1 MRSLFLKTKY
11 KEVNRPPFFINN
23 LYNVFINMT
32 SNILEYNNIKRILG
46 FTANISGETNDVY
59 FDKEFRYSSDGI
71 LWSDYKQLTNENLS
85 NLTVYDGKIYLQYR
99 FTQVGNGN
107 LSINS
112 IGLDVDYNTD
122 VESVIPDCFWNNN
135 VDNSSKVVFNT
146 GSNNIFNPYALGQ
159 GIQMYNQ
166 LSALVSSMFGFCV
179 LYFKTEANSR
189 TRDVVL
195 KEYSIEKVV
204 AKNNV
209 KILIPDNQLPTRELQ
224 FNSMMLDMP
233 VQFEVHVVKSEFQKV
248 FGKDSHPDPHDYLY
262 LQNYVNKMY
271 MIDSVSEP
279 DDFGYASSYWRVS
292 LVPYQEF
299 SSVQFE
305 DNSLLEDTE
314 SLIFSAEG
322 KFEEEV
328 ADEFA
333 DIRKDNQL
341 NDIGDFAEG
350 QDFLRECLEP
360 NLRIN
365 TENIY
370 NKWTVV
376 SKQHYNLSSIE
387 RGKKVVKYRYKNGF
401 SNNDERM
408 ISFWF
413 RPKNM
418 DKSVS
423 ENILLT
429 EISEYENGIKIG
441 VQKWSNLLQ
450 VGNYVKLT
458 RTGSAN
464 GYRRILETN
473 RGNGY
478 IVVDGKFD
486 MRARIMNCAKLVTY
500 GVNMPLYIGD
510 SFSVENN
517 INSISLNI
525 CGSHYD
531 FNFDNFEKFENK
543 WYAVVIGLN
552 KGICNV
558 WLYDLVGS
566 NKKENIKSELKLIS
580 YSSKEVG
587 KFEVFNGECGLM
599 SCDLDFTNLRLW
611 NKICEQE
618 LHDLI
623 LSQYVVDD
631 SHNTL
636 IVDNAQQEL
645 LLHYKWS

>member
-1 MRSLFLKTKY
+1 MFS
-11 KEVNRPPFFINN
+11 E
-23 LYNVFINMT
+23 NMT
-32 SNILEYNNIKRILG
+32 SNVLEYNNIKQILG
-46 FTANISGETNDVY
+46 FTANVIGETNNLY
-59 FDKEFRYSSDGI
+59 FHKEFRYSSDGI
-71 LWSDYKQLTNENLS
+71 LWSDYKQLTNDNLS
-85 NLTVYDGKIYLQYR
+85 NITIYDGTVYIQYR
-99 FTQVGNGN
+99 FTQIGSGT
-107 LSINS
+107 LYINS
-112 IGLDVDYNTD
+112 ISLDVDYNTD
-122 VESVIPDCFWNNN
+122 IEKSVIPECFWNP
-135 VDNSSKVVFNT
+135 VEDNSSKIVFDT
-146 GSNNIFNPYALGQ
+146 GSKNMFNPYAIGQ
-159 GIQMYNQ
+159 GIQMYTQ
-166 LSALVSSMFGFCV
+166 LSALFANMFGFCV

-204 AKNNV
+204 AKDNV
-209 KILIPDNQLPTRELQ
+209 KILMPDNQFPTKELQ

-262 LQNYVNKMY
+262 FQKYLNKMY
-271 MIDSVSEP
+271 MVDSVSEP
-279 DDFGYASSYWRVS
+279 DVYMYESSYWRVS

-299 SSVQFE
+299 ASVQYDDE
-305 DNSLLEDTE
+305 SLLEDTE

-322 KFEEEV
+322 KFGEEV
-328 ADEFA
+328 QEEFE

-341 NDIGDFAEG
+341 NDLGDFAEG

-360 NLRIN
+360 NLRIDS
-365 TENIY
+365 ENIY

-376 SKQHYNLSSIE
+376 SKQHYRLSTIE
-387 RGKKVVKYRYKNGF
+387 RGKKVVTYRYKDSF

-413 RPKNM
+413 RPHNVDKNIS
-418 DKSVS
+418 D
-423 ENILLT
+423 NILLN
-429 EISEYENGIKIG
+429 EISESDKGIKVG
-441 VQKWSNLLQ
+441 VKKWSDLFQ

-464 GYRRILETN
+464 GYRQIVEVN
-473 RGNGY
+473 KGDGY
-478 IVVDGKFD
+478 IIVKGKYD
-486 MRARIMNCAKLVTY
+486 MRARVMNCAKLVAY
-500 GVNMPLYIGD
+500 GVNTPLYIGD
-510 SFSVENN
+510 GFSVEQNY
-517 INSISLNI
+517 NSISLNI
-525 CGSHYD
+525 GNKHYD
-531 FNFDNFEKFENK
+531 FTFDNFERFENR

-552 KGICNV
+552 KGISNI

-566 NKKENIKSELKLIS
+566 DKKDNIKSELKLIS
-580 YSSKEVG
+580 CSSNEIG
-587 KFEVFNGECGLM
+587 KFNVNGNECGLM
-599 SCDLDFTNLRLW
+599 SCDQDFTNFRLW
-611 NKICEQE
+611 DKICEQE

>member
-1 MRSLFLKTKY
+1 
-11 KEVNRPPFFINN
+11 
-23 LYNVFINMT
+23 MT
-32 SNILEYNNIKRILG
+32 SNVLEYNNIKQIFG
-46 FTANISGETNDVY
+46 FTANISGETNNVY

-71 LWSDYKQLTNENLS
+71 LWSDYKQLTNDNLS
-85 NLTVYDGKIYLQYR
+85 NINVYDGKIYLQYR

-112 IGLDVDYNTD
+112 ISLDVDYNSD
-122 VESVIPDCFWNNN
+122 IESVIPECFWNSN
-135 VDNSSKVVFNT
+135 VDNSSKIVFNT
-146 GSNNIFNPYALGQ
+146 GSNSLFNPYALGQ
-159 GIQMYNQ
+159 GVQMYNQ

-189 TRDVVL
+189 SRDVVL
-195 KEYSIEKVV
+195 KEYSIEKVI
-204 AKNNV
+204 AKDNV

-262 LQNYVNKMY
+262 FSNYVNKMY
-271 MIDSVSEP
+271 MIDSVSDP
-279 DDFGYASSYWRVS
+279 DDFGYAASYWRVS

-305 DNSLLEDTE
+305 DNTLLEETE
-314 SLIFSAEG
+314 SIIFSAEG
-322 KFEEEV
+322 KFAEEVEEEF
-328 ADEFA
+328 E

-341 NDIGDFAEG
+341 NDMGDFGEG

-376 SKQHYNLSSIE
+376 SKQHYNLSTIE
-387 RGKKVVKYRYKNGF
+387 RGKKVVKYRYKDSF
-401 SNNDERM
+401 SNKDERM
-408 ISFWF
+408 ITFWF

-418 DKSVS
+418 DKGVS
-423 ENILLT
+423 DNILLR
-429 EISEYENGIKIG
+429 EIVECENGIKVY
-441 VQKWSNLLQ
+441 VQKWNNLFQ

-464 GYRRILETN
+464 GYRKIIEVDRDHFC
-473 RGNGY
+473 
-478 IVVDGKFD
+478 IVVEGKYD
-486 MRARIMNCAKLVTY
+486 MRARVMNCAKLVAY
-500 GVNMPLYIGD
+500 GVNDPVYIGD
-510 SFSVENN
+510 NFSIEHNY
-517 INSISLNI
+517 NSISLNV
-525 CGSHYD
+525 SKSRYD
-531 FNFDNFEKFENK
+531 FTFDNFDKFENR

-552 KGICNV
+552 KGMSNV

-580 YSSKEVG
+580 CSSKEIG
-587 KFEVFNGECGLM
+587 KFEIFGDECGLI
-599 SCDLDFTNLRLW
+599 SCDLDLTNFRLW
-611 NKICEQE
+611 DKICEQE

-623 LSQYVVDD
+623 LSQYIVDD

>member
-1 MRSLFLKTKY
+1 
-11 KEVNRPPFFINN
+11 
-23 LYNVFINMT
+23 MT
-32 SNILEYNNIKRILG
+32 MISNILEYNNIKQIFG
-46 FTANISGETNDVY
+46 FTANISGETNNVY

-85 NLTVYDGKIYLQYR
+85 NINVYNGKIYLQYK

-107 LSINS
+107 LSINNIS
-112 IGLDVDYNTD
+112 LDVEYVN
-122 VESVIPDCFWNNN
+122 VGESIIPECFWNNT
-135 VDNSSKVVFNT
+135 VDNSSKIVFNT
-146 GSNNIFNPYALGQ
+146 STNSIFNPYALGQ
-159 GIQMYNQ
+159 GVQMYNQ
-166 LSALVSSMFGFCV
+166 LSALVSNMFGFCV

-204 AKNNV
+204 AKDNV

-248 FGKDSHPDPHDYLY
+248 FGKDAHPDPHDYLY
-262 LQNYVNKMY
+262 LSNYVNKMY
-271 MIDSVSEP
+271 MVDSVSDP
-279 DDFGYASSYWRVS
+279 DDFGYAASYWRVS

-305 DNSLLEDTE
+305 DNSLLEETE

-322 KFEEEV
+322 KFGEEV
-328 ADEFA
+328 QEEFD

-341 NDIGDFAEG
+341 NDIGDFGEG
-350 QDFLRECLEP
+350 QDYIRECLEP

-376 SKQHYNLSSIE
+376 SKQHYDLSTLE
-387 RGKKVVKYRYKNGF
+387 RGVRTVRYRYKDDF

-408 ISFWF
+408 ITFWF
-413 RPKNM
+413 RPKNVNKNIS
-418 DKSVS
+418 D
-423 ENILLT
+423 NILLT
-429 EISEYENGIKIG
+429 EILESDNGIKVG
-441 VQKWSNLLQ
+441 VQKWDNLFQ

-464 GYRRILETN
+464 GYRRIIEADK
-473 RGNGY
+473 GNGY
-478 IVVDGKFD
+478 IVVDGKYD
-486 MRARIMNCAKLVTY
+486 VRSRVMNCAKLVAY
-500 GVNMPLYIGD
+500 GVNSPLYIGER
-510 SFSVENN
+510 FSIEQNY
-517 INSISLNI
+517 NSIALNV
-525 CGSHYD
+525 CDKHYD
-531 FNFDNFEKFENK
+531 FIFDNFEKFENR

-552 KGICNV
+552 KGMANV
-558 WLYDLVGS
+558 WLYDLIGS
-566 NKKENIKSELKLIS
+566 NKKENIKSELKFVS
-580 YSSKEVG
+580 YSSKEIG
-587 KFEVFNGECGLM
+587 KFEILGAECGLK
-599 SCDLDFTNLRLW
+599 SCDLDLTNIRLW
-611 NKICEQE
+611 DKICEQK

>member
-1 MRSLFLKTKY
+1 M
-11 KEVNRPPFFINN
+11 
-23 LYNVFINMT
+23 
-32 SNILEYNNIKRILG
+32 
-46 FTANISGETNDVY
+46 
-59 FDKEFRYSSDGI
+59 
-71 LWSDYKQLTNENLS
+71 
-85 NLTVYDGKIYLQYR
+85 QYR

-112 IGLDVDYNTD
+112 ISLDVDYNSEVD
-122 VESVIPDCFWNNN
+122 SVIPECFWNNS
-135 VDNSSKVVFNT
+135 VDNSSKIVFNT
-146 GSNNIFNPYALGQ
+146 GSSSVFNPYALGQ

-195 KEYSIEKVV
+195 KEYSIEKVI
-204 AKNNV
+204 AKDNI

-233 VQFEVHVVKSEFQKV
+233 IQFEVHVVKSDFQKV

-262 LQNYVNKMY
+262 LSNYVNKMY
-271 MIDSVSEP
+271 MVDSVSDP
-279 DDFGYASSYWRVS
+279 DDFGYAASYWRVS

-305 DNSLLEDTE
+305 DNSLLEETE
-314 SLIFSAEG
+314 SLVFSAEG
-322 KFEEEV
+322 KFGDEV
-328 ADEFA
+328 QDEFD
-333 DIRKDNQL
+333 DIRKDSQL
-341 NDIGDFAEG
+341 NDVGDFGEG
-350 QDFLRECLEP
+350 QDLLREYLEP

-365 TENIY
+365 SENIY

-376 SKQHYNLSSIE
+376 SKQHYALSTIE
-387 RGKKVVKYRYKNGF
+387 KGRRVVKYRYNDSF
-401 SNNDERM
+401 SDADERM
-408 ISFWF
+408 LTFWF
-413 RPKNM
+413 RPKNI

-429 EISEYENGIKIG
+429 EISENEKGIKVG
-441 VQKWSNLLQ
+441 VQKWNNLFQ

-464 GYRRILETN
+464 GYRKIVEAN
-473 RGNGY
+473 RGGGY
-478 IVVDGKFD
+478 IVVEGKYD
-486 MRARIMNCAKLVTY
+486 ARARIMNCAKLVAY
-500 GVNMPLYIGD
+500 GVNAPIYMGD
-510 SFSVENN
+510 TFSVEQNY
-517 INSISLNI
+517 NSISLNI
-525 CGSHYD
+525 GNKHYD
-531 FNFDNFEKFENK
+531 FTFDNFGKFENK

-552 KGICNV
+552 KGIANI
-558 WLYDLVGS
+558 WLYDSVGS
-566 NKKENIKSELKLIS
+566 DKKENIKSELKLIS
-580 YSSKEVG
+580 CSSKEIG
-587 KFEVFNGECGLM
+587 KFEIFGSECGLM
-599 SCDLDFTNLRLW
+599 SCDLDFTNFRLW

-618 LHDLI
+618 IHDLI

>member
-1 MRSLFLKTKY
+1 
-11 KEVNRPPFFINN
+11 
-23 LYNVFINMT
+23 MT
-32 SNILEYNNIKRILG
+32 SNILEYNNIKQIIG
-46 FTANISGETNDVY
+46 YTANISGETNHVY

-71 LWSDYKQLTNENLS
+71 LWSDYKQLTNDNLS
-85 NLTVYDGKIYLQYR
+85 NINVYNGKIYLQYK

-107 LSINS
+107 LSINNIS
-112 IGLDVDYNTD
+112 LDVEYVN
-122 VESVIPDCFWNNN
+122 VGESIIPECFWNNT
-135 VDNSSKVVFNT
+135 VDNSSKIVFNT
-146 GSNNIFNPYALGQ
+146 STNNIFNPYALGQ
-159 GIQMYNQ
+159 GVQMYNQ
-166 LSALVSSMFGFCV
+166 LSALVSNMFGFCV

-204 AKNNV
+204 AKDNV

-233 VQFEVHVVKSEFQKV
+233 VQFEVHLVKSDFQKV
-248 FGKDSHPDPHDYLY
+248 FGKDAHPDPHDYLY
-262 LQNYVNKMY
+262 LANYVNKMY
-271 MIDSVSEP
+271 MVDSVSEP

-305 DNSLLEDTE
+305 DNSLLEETE

-328 ADEFA
+328 NDEFA

-341 NDIGDFAEG
+341 NDVGDFGEG

-365 TENIY
+365 SENIY

-376 SKQHYNLSSIE
+376 SKQHYNLSTIE
-387 RGKKVVKYRYKNGF
+387 RGVNVVRYRYKDSF
-401 SNNDERM
+401 TNNDERM
-408 ISFWF
+408 ITFWF
-413 RPKNM
+413 RPQNVNKN
-418 DKSVS
+418 VS

-429 EISEYENGIKIG
+429 EISESNNGIKVG
-441 VQKWSNLLQ
+441 VQKWNNLFQ
-450 VGNYVKLT
+450 VGNYVKLN

-464 GYRRILETN
+464 GYRKIIEVDKSK
-473 RGNGY
+473 GY
-478 IVVDGKFD
+478 IVVEGKYD
-486 MRARIMNCAKLVTY
+486 VRARIMNCAKLVAY
-500 GVNMPLYIGD
+500 GVNTPVYMGD
-510 SFSVENN
+510 GFSIEHNY
-517 INSISLNI
+517 NSISLNI
-525 CGSHYD
+525 GGKHHD
-531 FNFDNFEKFENK
+531 FTFDKFDKFENK

-552 KGICNV
+552 KGMSNI

-566 NKKENIKSELKLIS
+566 DRKSELKLVS
-580 YSSKEVG
+580 CSSKEIG
-587 KFEVFNGECGLM
+587 KFEVLGAECGLT
-599 SCDLDFTNLRLW
+599 SCDMDLTNFRLW
-611 NKICEQE
+611 DKICEQE

>member
-1 MRSLFLKTKY
+1 MF
-11 KEVNRPPFFINN
+11 
-23 LYNVFINMT
+23 FINMT
-32 SNILEYNNIKRILG
+32 SNVLEYNNIKQILG
-46 FTANISGETNDVY
+46 FKANISGETNNVY
-59 FDKEFRYSSDGI
+59 YDKEFRYSSDGI

-85 NLTVYDGKIYLQYR
+85 NINVYDGKIYLQYR

-112 IGLDVDYNTD
+112 ISLDVDYNSEVD
-122 VESVIPDCFWNNN
+122 SVIPECFWNNF
-135 VDNSSKVVFNT
+135 VDNSSKIVFNT
-146 GSNNIFNPYALGQ
+146 GSSSVFNPYALGQ

-166 LSALVSSMFGFCV
+166 LSALISSMFGFCV

-195 KEYSIEKVV
+195 KEYSIEKVI
-204 AKNNV
+204 AKDNI

-233 VQFEVHVVKSEFQKV
+233 IQFEVHVVKSDFQKV

-262 LQNYVNKMY
+262 LSNYVNKMY
-271 MIDSVSEP
+271 MVDSVSDP
-279 DDFGYASSYWRVS
+279 DDFGYAASYWRVS

-305 DNSLLEDTE
+305 DNSLLEETE
-314 SLIFSAEG
+314 SLVFSAEG
-322 KFEEEV
+322 KFGDEV
-328 ADEFA
+328 QDEFD
-333 DIRKDNQL
+333 DIRKDSQL
-341 NDIGDFAEG
+341 NDVGDFGEG
-350 QDFLRECLEP
+350 QDLLREYLEP

-365 TENIY
+365 SENIY

-376 SKQHYNLSSIE
+376 SKQHYALSTIE
-387 RGKKVVKYRYKNGF
+387 KGRRVVKYRYNDSF
-401 SNNDERM
+401 SDTDERM
-408 ISFWF
+408 LTFWF
-413 RPKNM
+413 RPKNI

-429 EISEYENGIKIG
+429 EISENEKGIKVG
-441 VQKWSNLLQ
+441 VQKWNNLFQ
-450 VGNYVKLT
+450 DGNYVKLT

-464 GYRRILETN
+464 GYRKIVEAN
-473 RGNGY
+473 RSGGY
-478 IVVDGKFD
+478 IVVEGKYD
-486 MRARIMNCAKLVTY
+486 ARARIMNCAKLVAY
-500 GVNMPLYIGD
+500 GVNAPIYMGD
-510 SFSVENN
+510 TFSVEQNY
-517 INSISLNI
+517 NSISLNI
-525 CGSHYD
+525 GNKHYD
-531 FNFDNFEKFENK
+531 FTFDNFGKFENK

-552 KGICNV
+552 KGIANI
-558 WLYDLVGS
+558 WLYDSVGS
-566 NKKENIKSELKLIS
+566 DKKENIKSELKLIS
-580 YSSKEVG
+580 CSSKEIG
-587 KFEVFNGECGLM
+587 KFEIFGSECGLM
-599 SCDLDFTNLRLW
+599 SCDLDFTNFRLW

-618 LHDLI
+618 IHDLI

>member
-1 MRSLFLKTKY
+1 
-11 KEVNRPPFFINN
+11 
-23 LYNVFINMT
+23 MT
-32 SNILEYNNIKRILG
+32 SNVLEYNNIKQILG
-46 FTANISGETNDVY
+46 FTANISGETDSVY

-71 LWSDYKQLTNENLS
+71 LWSDYKQLTNGNLS
-85 NLTVYDGKIYLQYR
+85 NINVYDGKIYLQYR

-112 IGLDVDYNTD
+112 ISLDVDYNTE
-122 VESVIPDCFWNNN
+122 VSSVIPECFWNNN
-135 VDNSSKVVFNT
+135 VDNSSKIVFNT
-146 GSNNIFNPYALGQ
+146 GSNGIFNPYALGY
-159 GIQMYNQ
+159 GVQMYNQ
-166 LSALVSSMFGFCV
+166 MSALVSNMFGFCV

-189 TRDVVL
+189 SRDVVL
-195 KEYSIEKVV
+195 KEYSIEKVI
-204 AKNNV
+204 AKDNV
-209 KILIPDNQLPTRELQ
+209 KILIPDNQLPTREIQ

-248 FGKDSHPDPHDYLY
+248 FGKDAHPDPHDYLY
-262 LQNYVNKMY
+262 FANYLNKMY
-271 MIDSVSEP
+271 MIDSVSDP

-305 DNSLLEDTE
+305 DDSLLEETE

-328 ADEFA
+328 QDEFA
-333 DIRKDNQL
+333 DIRKDSQL
-341 NDIGDFAEG
+341 NDMGDFGEG

-365 TENIY
+365 AETIY

-376 SKQHYNLSSIE
+376 SKQHYNLSTIE
-387 RGKKVVKYRYKNGF
+387 RGKKVVKYRYKDNF

-408 ISFWF
+408 ITFWF
-413 RPKNM
+413 RPKNI
-418 DKSVS
+418 DKSIS

-429 EISEYENGIKIG
+429 EISESDNGIKVG
-441 VQKWSNLLQ
+441 VKKWNNLLQ

-464 GYRRILETN
+464 GYKRILEVN
-473 RGNGY
+473 KSSSY
-478 IVVDGKFD
+478 IVVEGKYD
-486 MRARIMNCAKLVTY
+486 MRARVMNCAKLVAY
-500 GVNMPLYIGD
+500 GVSTPLYIGD
-510 SFSVENN
+510 GFSVEHNY
-517 INSISLNI
+517 NSISLNI
-525 CGSHYD
+525 GQSHYD
-531 FNFDNFEKFENK
+531 FTFDNFDKFENR
-543 WYAVVIGLN
+543 WYAVVIGIN
-552 KGICNV
+552 KGMSNV
-558 WLYDLVGS
+558 WLYDSVGS

-580 YSSKEVG
+580 ISSKEIG
-587 KFEVFNGECGLM
+587 KFEVFSDECGLM
-599 SCDLDFTNLRLW
+599 SCDLDFTNFRLW

>member
-1 MRSLFLKTKY
+1 MFHKK
-11 KEVNRPPFFINN
+11 
-23 LYNVFINMT
+23 MT

-71 LWSDYKQLTNENLS
+71 LWSDYKQLTNDNIS
-85 NLTVYDGKIYLQYR
+85 NLTIYDGKIYLQYR
-99 FTQVGNGN
+99 FTQVGYGN

-112 IGLDVDYNTD
+112 ISLNVDYVNE
-122 VESVIPDCFWNNN
+122 VESVIPECFWNNN
-135 VDNSSKVVFNT
+135 GNNTPNVVFNVN
-146 GSNNIFNPYALGQ
+146 SNSVFNPYALGH

-166 LSALVSSMFGFCV
+166 LSTLISNMFGFCV

-195 KEYSIEKVV
+195 KEYSIEKVI
-204 AKNNV
+204 AKDNV
-209 KILIPDNQLPTRELQ
+209 KILIPDNQLPTREIQ

-233 VQFEVHVVKSEFQKV
+233 VQFEVHVVKSDFQKV

-262 LQNYVNKMY
+262 FANYLNKMY

-279 DDFGYASSYWRVS
+279 DDFGYAASYWRVS

-305 DNSLLEDTE
+305 DNNLLEETE

-322 KFEEEV
+322 KFAEEV
-328 ADEFA
+328 QDEFD

-341 NDIGDFAEG
+341 NDMGDLGEG
-350 QDFLRECLEP
+350 QDFVRECIEP

-365 TENIY
+365 VENIY

-376 SKQHYNLSSIE
+376 SKQHYNLSNIE
-387 RGKKVVKYRYKNGF
+387 KGKRVVKYRYKDSF
-401 SNNDERM
+401 TNNEERM
-408 ISFWF
+408 ITFWF
-413 RPKNM
+413 RPKNI
-418 DKSVS
+418 DKSIS
-423 ENILLT
+423 DNILLT
-429 EISEYENGIKIG
+429 EISKGDNGIKVG
-441 VQKWSNLLQ
+441 VQKWNNLFK

-464 GYRRILETN
+464 GYRRIIEAN
-473 RGNGY
+473 KGGGY
-478 IVVDGKFD
+478 IVVDGKYD
-486 MRARIMNCAKLVTY
+486 VRARVMNCAKLVVY
-500 GVNMPLYIGD
+500 EVNTPIYIGD
-510 SFSVENN
+510 DFSVEQNY
-517 INSISLNI
+517 NSISLNI
-525 CGSHYD
+525 GKSHFD
-531 FNFDNFEKFENK
+531 FTFDNFIKFENR
-543 WYAVVIGLN
+543 WYAVVVGLN
-552 KGICNV
+552 KGMANV
-558 WLYDLVGS
+558 WLYNLEGS

-580 YSSKEVG
+580 CSSKEIG
-587 KFEVFNGECGLM
+587 KFEVFGYESGLM
-599 SCDLDFTNLRLW
+599 SCDLDLTNFRLW
-611 NKICEQE
+611 DKICEQE

-645 LLHYKWS
+645 LLYYKWS

>member
-1 MRSLFLKTKY
+1 
-11 KEVNRPPFFINN
+11 
-23 LYNVFINMT
+23 MT
-32 SNILEYNNIKRILG
+32 SNILEYNNIKQIFG
-46 FTANISGETNDVY
+46 YTANISGETNNVY
-59 FDKEFRYSSDGI
+59 FVKEFRYSSDGI
-71 LWSDYKQLTNENLS
+71 LWSDYKQLTNNNLS
-85 NLTVYDGKIYLQYR
+85 NITVYGGKIYLQYR

-112 IGLDVDYNTD
+112 ISLDVDYD
-122 VESVIPDCFWNNN
+122 KEVKSVIPECFWNNT
-135 VDNSSKVVFNT
+135 VDSSSKIVFNSGT
-146 GSNNIFNPYALGQ
+146 NNIFNPYALGQ
-159 GIQMYNQ
+159 GVQMYNQ

-204 AKNNV
+204 AKDNV

-233 VQFEVHVVKSEFQKV
+233 VQFEVHVVKSDFQKV

-262 LQNYVNKMY
+262 FANYVNKMY
-271 MIDSVSEP
+271 MIDSVSDP

-299 SSVQFE
+299 SSIQFE
-305 DNSLLEDTE
+305 DDSLLEETE

-322 KFEEEV
+322 KFSDEV
-328 ADEFA
+328 EDEFA
-333 DIRKDNQL
+333 DIRKDSQL
-341 NDIGDFAEG
+341 NDIGDFGEG

-365 TENIY
+365 TENVY

-376 SKQHYNLSSIE
+376 SKQHYNLSTID
-387 RGKKVVKYRYKNGF
+387 RGKNVVRYRYKDNF

-408 ISFWF
+408 ITFWF
-413 RPKNM
+413 RPKNI
-418 DKSVS
+418 DKNISD
-423 ENILLT
+423 NILLN
-429 EISEYENGIKIG
+429 EISNSENGIKVG
-441 VQKWSNLLQ
+441 VKKWSNLFE

-458 RTGSAN
+458 KTGSAN
-464 GYRRILETN
+464 GYRKIKEVN
-473 RGNGY
+473 KGKSY
-478 IVVDGKFD
+478 IVVDGKYD
-486 MRARIMNCAKLVTY
+486 MRARVMNCAKLVAY
-500 GVNMPLYIGD
+500 GVNSPIYIGD
-510 SFSVENN
+510 NFN
-517 INSISLNI
+517 IEQNYNSISLNI
-525 CGSHYD
+525 GNNHYD
-531 FNFDNFEKFENK
+531 FTFDNFKKFENR

-552 KGICNV
+552 KGMSNV
-558 WLYDLVGS
+558 WLYDLIDS
-566 NKKENIKSELKLIS
+566 DKKENIKSELKLIS
-580 YSSKEVG
+580 CSSKEIG
-587 KFEVFNGECGLM
+587 NFELIGGECGLI
-599 SCDLDFTNLRLW
+599 SCDLDLTNFRLW

-618 LHDLI
+618 LQDLI

>member
-1 MRSLFLKTKY
+1 
-11 KEVNRPPFFINN
+11 
-23 LYNVFINMT
+23 MT
-32 SNILEYNNIKRILG
+32 SNVLEYNNIKRILG
-46 FTANISGETNDVY
+46 FTANIIGETKELY
-59 FDKEFRYSSDGI
+59 FYKEFRYSSDGI
-71 LWSDYKQLTNENLS
+71 LWSDYKQLTKDNLS
-85 NLTVYDGKIYLQYR
+85 NITIYDGKIYLQYR
-99 FTQVGNGN
+99 FTQIGKGN
-107 LSINS
+107 LFINNISI
-112 IGLDVDYNTD
+112 DVDYIDD
-122 VESVIPDCFWNNN
+122 VKSSVVPECFWNSS
-135 VDNSSKVVFNT
+135 VDNSYKIIFNT
-146 GSNNIFNPYALGQ
+146 VSNDMFNPYALGQ

-166 LSALVSSMFGFCV
+166 LSTLVSNMFGFCV

-204 AKNNV
+204 AKDNV
-209 KILIPDNQLPTRELQ
+209 KILLPDNQLPTRELQ
-224 FNSMMLDMP
+224 FNSMMIDMP
-233 VQFEVHVVKSEFQKV
+233 VQFEVHVLKTDFQKV

-262 LQNYVNKMY
+262 FSTYMNKMY
-271 MIDSVSEP
+271 MVDSVSDP
-279 DDFGYASSYWRVS
+279 DDFGYVSSYWRVS

-299 SSVQFE
+299 SSVKFD

-314 SLIFSAEG
+314 SLIFSTEG
-322 KFEEEV
+322 KFSEEIEE
-328 ADEFA
+328 EFA

-341 NDIGDFAEG
+341 NDIGDFGEG
-350 QDFLRECLEP
+350 QDFLRKCLEP

-376 SKQHYNLSSIE
+376 SKQHYNLSTIDK
-387 RGKKVVKYRYKNGF
+387 GKKVVKYRYSDSF

-408 ISFWF
+408 ITFWF
-413 RPKNM
+413 RPKNV
-418 DKSVS
+418 DSNVS

-429 EISEYENGIKIG
+429 EISEGENGIK
-441 VQKWSNLLQ
+441 VFVKKWNNLFK

-458 RTGSAN
+458 KTGSAN
-464 GYRRILETN
+464 GYRRILEIN
-473 RGNGY
+473 KGKGY
-478 IVVDGKFD
+478 IVVEGKYD
-486 MRARIMNCAKLVTY
+486 MRARVMNCAKLVAY
-500 GVNMPLYIGD
+500 SVNEPIYIGD

-517 INSISLNI
+517 YNSISLNI

-531 FNFDNFEKFENK
+531 YTFDNFEKFENK
-543 WYAVVIGLN
+543 WYAVVIGMN
-552 KGICNV
+552 KGMSNV

-580 YSSKEVG
+580 CSSNEIG
-587 KFEVFNGECGLM
+587 EFEVSGDEYGLM
-599 SCDLDFTNLRLW
+599 SCDLDFTNFRLW
-611 NKICEQE
+611 DKICEKD

>member
-1 MRSLFLKTKY
+1 MF
-11 KEVNRPPFFINN
+11 
-23 LYNVFINMT
+23 FINMT
-32 SNILEYNNIKRILG
+32 SNVLEYNNIKQILG
-46 FTANISGETNDVY
+46 FKANISGETNNVY
-59 FDKEFRYSSDGI
+59 YDKEFRYSSDGI

-85 NLTVYDGKIYLQYR
+85 NINVYDGKIYLQYR

-112 IGLDVDYNTD
+112 ISLDVDYNSEVD
-122 VESVIPDCFWNNN
+122 SVIPECFWNNS
-135 VDNSSKVVFNT
+135 VDNSSKIVFNT
-146 GSNNIFNPYALGQ
+146 GSSSVFNPYALGQ

-195 KEYSIEKVV
+195 KEYSIEKVI
-204 AKNNV
+204 AKDNI

-233 VQFEVHVVKSEFQKV
+233 IQFEVHVVKSDFQKV

-262 LQNYVNKMY
+262 LSNYVNKMY
-271 MIDSVSEP
+271 MVDSVSDP
-279 DDFGYASSYWRVS
+279 DDFGYAASYWRVS

-305 DNSLLEDTE
+305 DDSLLEETE
-314 SLIFSAEG
+314 SLVFSAEG
-322 KFEEEV
+322 KFDDEV
-328 ADEFA
+328 QDEFD
-333 DIRKDNQL
+333 DIRKDSQL
-341 NDIGDFAEG
+341 NDVGDFGEG
-350 QDFLRECLEP
+350 QDLLRECLEP

-365 TENIY
+365 SENIY

-376 SKQHYNLSSIE
+376 SKQHYALSTIE
-387 RGKKVVKYRYKNGF
+387 KGRRVVKYRYNDSF
-401 SNNDERM
+401 SDTDERM
-408 ISFWF
+408 LTFWF
-413 RPKNM
+413 RPKNI

-429 EISEYENGIKIG
+429 EISENENGIKVG
-441 VQKWSNLLQ
+441 VQKWNNLFQ

-464 GYRRILETN
+464 GYRKIVEAN
-473 RGNGY
+473 RGGGY
-478 IVVDGKFD
+478 IVVEGKYD
-486 MRARIMNCAKLVTY
+486 ARARIMNCAKRVAY
-500 GVNMPLYIGD
+500 GVNAPIYMGD
-510 SFSVENN
+510 TFSVEQNY
-517 INSISLNI
+517 NSISLNI
-525 CGSHYD
+525 GNKHYD
-531 FNFDNFEKFENK
+531 FTFDNFGKFENK

-552 KGICNV
+552 KGIANI
-558 WLYDLVGS
+558 WLYDSVGS
-566 NKKENIKSELKLIS
+566 DKKENIKSELKLIS
-580 YSSKEVG
+580 CSSKEIG
-587 KFEVFNGECGLM
+587 KFEIFGSECGLM
-599 SCDLDFTNLRLW
+599 SCDLDFTNFRLW

-618 LHDLI
+618 IHDLI

>member
-1 MRSLFLKTKY
+1 
-11 KEVNRPPFFINN
+11 
-23 LYNVFINMT
+23 MT

-71 LWSDYKQLTNENLS
+71 LWSDYKQLTNDNIS
-85 NLTVYDGKIYLQYR
+85 NLTIYDGKIYLQYR
-99 FTQVGNGN
+99 FTQVGYGN

-112 IGLDVDYNTD
+112 ISLNVDYVNE
-122 VESVIPDCFWNNN
+122 VESVIPECFWNNN
-135 VDNSSKVVFNT
+135 GNNTPNVVFNVN
-146 GSNNIFNPYALGQ
+146 SNNVFNPYTLGH

-166 LSALVSSMFGFCV
+166 LSTLISNMFGFCV

-195 KEYSIEKVV
+195 KEYSIEKVI
-204 AKNNV
+204 AKDNV
-209 KILIPDNQLPTRELQ
+209 KILIPDNQLPTREIQ

-233 VQFEVHVVKSEFQKV
+233 VQFEVHVVKSDFQKV

-262 LQNYVNKMY
+262 FANYLNKMY

-305 DNSLLEDTE
+305 DNNLLEETE
-314 SLIFSAEG
+314 SLIFSTEG
-322 KFEEEV
+322 KFAEEV
-328 ADEFA
+328 QDEFD

-341 NDIGDFAEG
+341 NDMGDFGEG
-350 QDFLRECLEP
+350 QDFVRECIEP

-365 TENIY
+365 VENIY

-376 SKQHYNLSSIE
+376 SKQHYNLSNIE
-387 RGKKVVKYRYKNGF
+387 KGKRVVKYRYKDSF
-401 SNNDERM
+401 TNNEERM
-408 ISFWF
+408 ITFWF
-413 RPKNM
+413 RPKNI
-418 DKSVS
+418 DKSIS
-423 ENILLT
+423 DNILLT
-429 EISEYENGIKIG
+429 EISKGDNGIKVG
-441 VQKWSNLLQ
+441 VQKWNNLFK

-464 GYRRILETN
+464 GYRRIIEAN
-473 RGNGY
+473 KGGGY
-478 IVVDGKFD
+478 IVVDGKYD
-486 MRARIMNCAKLVTY
+486 VRARVMNCAKLVVY
-500 GVNMPLYIGD
+500 EVNTPIYIGD
-510 SFSVENN
+510 DFSVEQNY
-517 INSISLNI
+517 NSISLNI
-525 CGSHYD
+525 GKSHFD
-531 FNFDNFEKFENK
+531 FTFDDFIKFENR
-543 WYAVVIGLN
+543 WYAVVVGLN
-552 KGICNV
+552 KGMANV
-558 WLYDLVGS
+558 WLYNLEGS

-580 YSSKEVG
+580 CSSKEIG
-587 KFEVFNGECGLM
+587 KFEVFGNESGLM
-599 SCDLDFTNLRLW
+599 SCDLDLTNFRLW
-611 NKICEQE
+611 DKICEQE

-645 LLHYKWS
+645 LLYYKWS

>member
-1 MRSLFLKTKY
+1 
-11 KEVNRPPFFINN
+11 
-23 LYNVFINMT
+23 MT
-32 SNILEYNNIKRILG
+32 SNVLEYNNIKQIFG
-46 FTANISGETNDVY
+46 YTANISGETNNVY
-59 FDKEFRYSSDGI
+59 FVKEFRYSSDGI

-85 NLTVYDGKIYLQYR
+85 NITVYGGNIYLQYR

-112 IGLDVDYNTD
+112 ISLDVDYTKE
-122 VESVIPDCFWNNN
+122 VKSVIPECFWNNT
-135 VDNSSKVVFNT
+135 VDSSSKIVFNSGT
-146 GSNNIFNPYALGQ
+146 NNIFNPYALGQ
-159 GIQMYNQ
+159 GVQMYNQ

-204 AKNNV
+204 AKDNV

-233 VQFEVHVVKSEFQKV
+233 VQFEVHVVKSDFQKV

-262 LQNYVNKMY
+262 FANYVNKMY
-271 MIDSVSEP
+271 MIDSVSDP

-299 SSVQFE
+299 SSIQFE
-305 DNSLLEDTE
+305 DDSLLEETE

-322 KFEEEV
+322 KFADEV
-328 ADEFA
+328 EDEFA
-333 DIRKDNQL
+333 DIRKDSQL
-341 NDIGDFAEG
+341 NDIGDFGEG

-365 TENIY
+365 TENVY

-376 SKQHYNLSSIE
+376 SKQHYNLSTID
-387 RGKKVVKYRYKNGF
+387 RGKNVVRYRYKDNF

-408 ISFWF
+408 ITFWF
-413 RPKNM
+413 RPKNI
-418 DKSVS
+418 DKNISD
-423 ENILLT
+423 NILLS
-429 EISEYENGIKIG
+429 EISNSENGIKVG
-441 VQKWSNLLQ
+441 VKKWSNLFE

-458 RTGSAN
+458 KTGSAN
-464 GYRRILETN
+464 GYRKIKEVN
-473 RGNGY
+473 RGKSY
-478 IVVDGKFD
+478 IVVDGKYD
-486 MRARIMNCAKLVTY
+486 MRARVMNCAKLVAY
-500 GVNMPLYIGD
+500 GVNSPIYIGD
-510 SFSVENN
+510 NFN
-517 INSISLNI
+517 IEQNYNSISLNI
-525 CGSHYD
+525 GNNHYD
-531 FNFDNFEKFENK
+531 FTFDNFKKFENR

-552 KGICNV
+552 KGMSNV
-558 WLYDLVGS
+558 WLYDLIDS
-566 NKKENIKSELKLIS
+566 DKKENIKSELKLIS
-580 YSSKEVG
+580 CSSKDIG
-587 KFEVFNGECGLM
+587 NFELIGGECGLI
-599 SCDLDFTNLRLW
+599 SCDLDFTNFRLW

-618 LHDLI
+618 LQDLI

>member
-1 MRSLFLKTKY
+1 
-11 KEVNRPPFFINN
+11 
-23 LYNVFINMT
+23 MT
-32 SNILEYNNIKRILG
+32 SNVLEYNNIKQILG
-46 FTANISGETNDVY
+46 FTASISGETNNVY

-71 LWSDYKQLTNENLS
+71 LWSDYKQLTNDNLS
-85 NLTVYDGKIYLQYR
+85 NITVYEGKIYLQYR

-112 IGLDVDYNTD
+112 ISLDVDYNSG
-122 VESVIPDCFWNNN
+122 VESVIPECFWNNN
-135 VDNSSKVVFNT
+135 VDNTSKIVFNT
-146 GSNNIFNPYALGQ
+146 GSNGIFNPYALGY
-159 GIQMYNQ
+159 GVQMYNQ
-166 LSALVSSMFGFCV
+166 MSALVSNMFGFCV

-189 TRDVVL
+189 SRDVVL
-195 KEYSIEKVV
+195 KEYSIEKVIT
-204 AKNNV
+204 KDNV
-209 KILIPDNQLPTRELQ
+209 KILIPDNQLPTREIQ

-248 FGKDSHPDPHDYLY
+248 FGKDAHPDPHDYLY
-262 LQNYVNKMY
+262 FANYLNKMY
-271 MIDSVSEP
+271 MIDSVSDP

-305 DNSLLEDTE
+305 DDSLLEETE

-328 ADEFA
+328 QDEFA

-341 NDIGDFAEG
+341 NDMGDFGEG

-376 SKQHYNLSSIE
+376 SKQHYNLSTIE
-387 RGKKVVKYRYKNGF
+387 RGKKVVKYRYKDNF

-408 ISFWF
+408 ITFWF
-413 RPKNM
+413 RPKNI
-418 DKSVS
+418 DKSIS

-429 EISEYENGIKIG
+429 EISESDNGIKVG
-441 VQKWSNLLQ
+441 VKKWNNLLQ

-464 GYRRILETN
+464 GYKRILEVN
-473 RGNGY
+473 KSSSY
-478 IVVDGKFD
+478 IVVEGKFD
-486 MRARIMNCAKLVTY
+486 MRARVMNCAKLVAY
-500 GVNMPLYIGD
+500 GVNTPLYIGD
-510 SFSVENN
+510 GFSVEHNY
-517 INSISLNI
+517 NSISLNI
-525 CGSHYD
+525 GQSHYD
-531 FNFDNFEKFENK
+531 FTFDNFDKFENR
-543 WYAVVIGLN
+543 WYAVVIGIN
-552 KGICNV
+552 KGMSNV
-558 WLYDLVGS
+558 WLYDSVGS
-566 NKKENIKSELKLIS
+566 NKKENLKSELKLINS
-580 YSSKEVG
+580 SSKEIG
-587 KFEVFNGECGLM
+587 KFEVFSDECGLM
-599 SCDLDFTNLRLW
+599 SCDLDFTNFRLW

>member
-1 MRSLFLKTKY
+1 MF
-11 KEVNRPPFFINN
+11 
-23 LYNVFINMT
+23 FINMT
-32 SNILEYNNIKRILG
+32 SNVLEYNNIKQILG
-46 FTANISGETNDVY
+46 FKANISGETNNVY
-59 FDKEFRYSSDGI
+59 YDKEFRYSSDGI
-71 LWSDYKQLTNENLS
+71 LWSDYKQLTNDNLS
-85 NLTVYDGKIYLQYR
+85 NINVYDGKIYLQYR

-112 IGLDVDYNTD
+112 ISLDVDYNSEVD
-122 VESVIPDCFWNNN
+122 SVIPECFWNNS
-135 VDNSSKVVFNT
+135 VDNSSKIVFNT
-146 GSNNIFNPYALGQ
+146 GSSSVFNPYALGQ

-166 LSALVSSMFGFCV
+166 LSALISSMFGFCV

-195 KEYSIEKVV
+195 KEYSIEKVI
-204 AKNNV
+204 AKDNI

-233 VQFEVHVVKSEFQKV
+233 IQFEVHVVKSDFQKV

-262 LQNYVNKMY
+262 LSNYVNKMY
-271 MIDSVSEP
+271 MVDSVSDP
-279 DDFGYASSYWRVS
+279 DDFGYAASYWRVS

-305 DNSLLEDTE
+305 DNSLLEETE
-314 SLIFSAEG
+314 SLVFSAEG
-322 KFEEEV
+322 KFGDEV
-328 ADEFA
+328 QDEFD
-333 DIRKDNQL
+333 DIRKDSQL
-341 NDIGDFAEG
+341 NDVGDFGEG
-350 QDFLRECLEP
+350 QDLLREYLEP

-365 TENIY
+365 SENIY

-376 SKQHYNLSSIE
+376 SKQHYALSTIE
-387 RGKKVVKYRYKNGF
+387 KGRRVVKYRYNDSF
-401 SNNDERM
+401 SDTDERM
-408 ISFWF
+408 LTFWF
-413 RPKNM
+413 RPKNI

-429 EISEYENGIKIG
+429 EISENEKGIKVG
-441 VQKWSNLLQ
+441 VQKWNNLFQ
-450 VGNYVKLT
+450 YGNYVKLT

-464 GYRRILETN
+464 GYRKIVEAN
-473 RGNGY
+473 RGGRY
-478 IVVDGKFD
+478 IVVEGKYD
-486 MRARIMNCAKLVTY
+486 ARARIMNCAKLVAY
-500 GVNMPLYIGD
+500 GVNAPIYMGD
-510 SFSVENN
+510 TFSVEQNY
-517 INSISLNI
+517 NSISLNI
-525 CGSHYD
+525 GNKHYD
-531 FNFDNFEKFENK
+531 FTFDNFGKFENK

-552 KGICNV
+552 KGIANI
-558 WLYDLVGS
+558 WLYDSVGS
-566 NKKENIKSELKLIS
+566 DKKENIKSELKLIS
-580 YSSKEVG
+580 CSSKEIG
-587 KFEVFNGECGLM
+587 KFEIFGSECGLM
-599 SCDLDFTNLRLW
+599 SCDLDFTNFRLW